1 MLKITNS
8 MEEIFEQDNAVVAFT
23 ATWCNPCKQLKP
35 HFAKAAVI
43 DNETPYYVVDID
55 EIKQDY
61 LNKYNIMSVPQVFV
75 MNKGEIVKNIQ
86 SRTSDSI
93 LKEKEVFNLA

>member
-75 MNKGEIVKNIQ
+75 MNKGEVIKNIQ

-93 LKEKEVFNLA
+93 LKEKEVLNLA

>member
-93 LKEKEVFNLA
+93 LKEKEVLNLA

>member
-75 MNKGEIVKNIQ
+75 MNKGEVVKNIQ

-93 LKEKEVFNLA
+93 LKEKEVLNLA